1 MLTDARLAYRFG
13 HASCSPENFEALL
26 HMPMSNCSKCCTSE
40 LSGVFH
46 RLIQLP
52 YGLARPDLERI
63 RRFRRETVKGGLNMR
78 KELEARA
85 LRLRK
90 PNGLV

>member
-1 MLTDARLAYRFG
+1 VL
-13 HASCSPENFEALL
+13 FEQDRY
-26 HMPMSNCSKCCTSE
+26 
-40 LSGVFH
+40 LSATTTAAFATCATRNWEPAANLRKNKGSAV
-46 RLIQLP
+46 
-52 YGLARPDLERI
+52 RI

-85 LRLRK
+85 VRLQK

>member
-1 MLTDARLAYRFG
+1 MVGPCGLEPLT
-13 HASCSPENFEALL
+13 STVSIQ
-26 HMPMSNCSKCCTSE
+26 KSE
-40 LSGVFH
+40 LDGEGGNGKRLSFH
-46 RLIQLP
+46 LFRVDRLIQLP
-52 YGLARPDLERI
+52 YGLARPDWERI

-85 LRLRK
+85 LRLQK